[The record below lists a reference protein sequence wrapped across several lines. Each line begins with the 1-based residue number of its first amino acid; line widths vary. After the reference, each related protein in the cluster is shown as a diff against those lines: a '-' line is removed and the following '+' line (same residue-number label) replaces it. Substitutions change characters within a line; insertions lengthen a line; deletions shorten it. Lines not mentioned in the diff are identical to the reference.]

1 MTILVA
7 NLLSY
12 LLCLIELKF
21 KLVEE
26 DDKTFFYKLYKEIAN
41 KILAYYS
48 SQFSKILNVKKS
60 TTQATIVA
68 TFSVL
73 SMLLCSKGNIEA

>member
-1 MTILVA
+1 MTILAA

-12 LLCLIELKF
+12 LLCLIELKL

-48 SQFSKILNVKKS
+48 S
-60 TTQATIVA
+60 
-68 TFSVL
+68 
-73 SMLLCSKGNIEA
+73 